1 MKLVN
6 FGLSVACAGAL
17 ALTQV
22 AGAQT
27 SGGQDQSTQGSYGQ
41 QGSQGAMK
49 LSRTD
54 SDFLKKAAE
63 SNIASIKAGQL
74 AQQKATDPNVKRFA
88 QQQVQTHQN
97 MYNQLNQIAQM
108 HNVTLPTKLSSSD
121 QKEYNRLSSESGKT
135 FDKEYTRWSAEK
147 DEEAVK
153 SFQKEAQSGQN
164 PTLKSFASTHVT
176 TIQGEMQTAQG
187 LERGA
192 SSAAGQMDGTSDQQ
206 QQQQQSDQ
214 QDQSQQPD
222 QSQRNPY

>member
-1 MKLVN
+1 MKLAK

-27 SGGQDQSTQGSYGQ
+27 YGGQSQPTQGTYGQ

-49 LSRTD
+49 LSKTD
-54 SDFLKKAAE
+54 SDFLKNAAE
-63 SNIASIKAGQL
+63 SNMAAIKAGQL

-97 MYNQLNQIAQM
+97 MYSQLNQIAQM

-121 QKEYNRLSSESGKT
+121 QKEYNKLSSASGNE
-135 FDKEYTRWSAEK
+135 FDKDYTRWSSEKSQKAAE
-147 DEEAVK
+147 AY
-153 SFQKEAQSGQN
+153 QKEAQSGQN
-164 PTLKSFASTHVT
+164 PTLKNYASTNLS
-176 TIQGEMQTAQG
+176 TIQNQMQTAQG
-187 LERGA
+187 LERST
-192 SSAAGQMDGTSDQQ
+192 SSAAGQTDGTRDQQ

-214 QDQSQQPD
+214 QDQSQPD
-222 QSQRNPY
+222 QSQSNPY